1 MNNKAI
7 IEKSLRYAENG
18 HFEVLEDI
26 LILVKDLEM
35 DGATVIPKQDKNQ
48 LERIIYDEGNFR
60 LAREYSTRLREL
72 SLLALKETND
82 ERYIELYKAT
92 LLFDA
97 PHNFDCFC
105 RYIEWDRAAERK
117 FYEPRRK
124 QLKVVADALQ
134 GLEDDKY
141 DLVCI
146 SLPPGVGKSTL
157 ALFYCIW
164 VGCRN
169 PEMQV
174 LEGSHTADILRGI
187 YDEMLRVLDPDGEYL
202 VYDVFP
208 DIFVSGQDAKRMRI
222 DLLTHK
228 RFQTFEFMAIGGS
241 NSGKVR
247 ATKLLY
253 CDDLIDGVETALN
266 RDRLDKLWRTYT
278 TDLQQRK
285 QGAFCKELHI
295 ATRWSV
301 SDVIGRLEE
310 QYGNDPKAK
319 IINISALDANL
330 ESNFDYPYGVGFST
344 EFYLKQ
350 KKSMDE
356 TDWNAL
362 YMGEPVERDGQLF
375 PLGELNR
382 YYSLPNREPD
392 AVYAVVDTKDQGLD
406 YCVAPIVFQY
416 GMDSYIENF
425 VCDNGK
431 MEIVESKIVERFLKY
446 GVNLAQFE
454 SNRAGGRSADL
465 VESKIRERG
474 GKTKVTKKWNQANKD
489 TRIYV
494 NSAWIKE
501 HFWFKDDSVI
511 KNDNEY
517 RVALQLLERYTMVGS
532 AKHRKDD
539 VPDALSQ
546 LAEFVQQPMSST
558 IEVRKRPF

>member
-1 MNNKAI
+1 MNNKTI
-7 IEKSLRYAENG
+7 IEKSLSYAENG
-18 HFEVLEDI
+18 HYEVLDDI
-26 LILVKDLEM
+26 LILAKELET

-48 LERIIYDEGNFR
+48 LERIIYNERNFKA
-60 LAREYSTRLREL
+60 ARAYSARIREL
-72 SLLALKETND
+72 SLLALKETN
-82 ERYIELYKAT
+82 EEKYIELYKNT

-124 QLKVVADALQ
+124 QLKIVADALQ
-134 GLEDDKY
+134 GLEEDKF

-169 PEMQV
+169 PEMQI
-174 LEGSHTADILRGI
+174 LEGSHTADILKGI
-187 YDEMLRVLDPDGEYL
+187 YEEMLRVLDPDGEYL

-228 RFQTFEFMAIGGS
+228 RFQTFEFMAIGGA

-253 CDDLIDGVETALN
+253 CDDLIDGIETALN

-285 QGAFCKELHI
+285 QGKYCKELHI

-310 QYGNDPKAK
+310 QYAGDDRSVFIRIP
-319 IINISALDANL
+319 ALDSDGN
-330 ESNFDYPYGVGFST
+330 SNFDYPYGVGFST
-344 EFYLKQ
+344 ADYIKQ
-350 KKSMDE
+350 RESMDE

-362 YMGEPVERDGQLF
+362 YMNEPIERDGQLF
-375 PLGELNR
+375 PLDELNR
-382 YYSLPNREPD
+382 Y
-392 AVYAVVDTKDQGLD
+392 
-406 YCVAPIVFQY
+406 
-416 GMDSYIENF
+416 
-425 VCDNGK
+425 
-431 MEIVESKIVERFLKY
+431 
-446 GVNLAQFE
+446 
-454 SNRAGGRSADL
+454 
-465 VESKIRERG
+465 
-474 GKTKVTKKWNQANKD
+474 
-489 TRIYV
+489 
-494 NSAWIKE
+494 
-501 HFWFKDDSVI
+501 
-511 KNDNEY
+511 
-517 RVALQLLERYTMVGS
+517 
-532 AKHRKDD
+532 
-539 VPDALSQ
+539 
-546 LAEFVQQPMSST
+546 
-558 IEVRKRPF
+558 